1 MAASPMRLELGTSV
15 SCSDGKFGELADVVI
30 DPVSRCVTHIVVNP
44 HPGPAPARLVPVELA
59 EGAGSRELSLR
70 CTIEEATA
78 LDSVQDFAYLRL
90 GELPTND
97 PDWDVGVEQ
106 VLAMPY
112 YDASEFGSYAP
123 AYDQSVSV
131 SFDRIPKGTIEI
143 RRLSAVTSSD
153 GHAVGR
159 VDGFLLGPASQITH
173 LVLERGHVWRR
184 REVTIPIS
192 AVAKVETDGVSVDL
206 TLHELGE
213 LPTVRVRRRRR

>member
-1 MAASPMRLELGTSV
+1 MAAPPMRLELGTAV

-30 DPVSRCVTHIVVNP
+30 DPVSRCVTHLVVNP

-70 CTIEEATA
+70 CTIEEAGA

-90 GELPTND
+90 GELPAND

-143 RRLSAVTSSD
+143 RRLSTITSAD
-153 GHAVGR
+153 GHVVGR
-159 VDGFLLGPASQITH
+159 VDSFLLGTESRITH

-192 AVAKVETDGVSVDL
+192 AVTKVETDSVYVALSLD
-206 TLHELGE
+206 ELGE
-213 LPTVRVRRRRR
+213 LPAVRVRRRRR